1 MKNLSPTFRRAK
13 GERMDLYD
21 VRIVTADVDQLV
33 RFYEQVTGIEVA
45 RLDPDYAEL
54 RTAGGVVA
62 ISARRKVDARSPG
75 AATPAANRSAILGFR
90 VADVD
95 RERVRL
101 DGVVG
106 EIVLEPTDQPWGNR
120 ALMFRDPDGNLINFF
135 HPLRR

>member
-1 MKNLSPTFRRAK
+1 
-13 GERMDLYD
+13 MDLYD

-33 RFYEQVTGIEVA
+33 RFYEQVTGITVA

-54 RTAGGVVA
+54 RTASGVVA
-62 ISARRKVDARSPG
+62 ISAQRKVDARSPG
-75 AATPAANRSAILGFR
+75 AATPAANRSAILDFR

-135 HPLRR
+135 HSIRRR

>member
-1 MKNLSPTFRRAK
+1 MN
-13 GERMDLYD
+13 LYD
-21 VRIVTADVDQLV
+21 VRIVTADVDRLV
-33 RFYEQVTGIEVA
+33 RFYEQVTGIAVA

-62 ISARRKVDARSPG
+62 ISAQRKVDARSPG
-75 AATPAANRSAILGFR
+75 AATPAANRSAILDFR

-95 RERVRL
+95 RERARL

-106 EIVLEPTDQPWGNR
+106 EIVLEPSNQPWGNR

-135 HPLRR
+135 HPIRS